1 MRRTQTRW
9 WVTALL
15 GSMMLCLLGGT
26 VNESVARQT
35 RQAKPAVSVKK
46 SKPSLARP
54 ARRGTPRVYRGARV
68 SPQPAKEFESLL
80 LEDAETGRI
89 LLAENSDKPWPAASL
104 TKMMVALLAL
114 EEIECGR
121 LSWQTPV
128 VISSRA
134 SLAGGRAINLRA
146 GEVFPLEELL
156 QAMLV
161 TSANDASIAVAE
173 RLKGSVAACVLDMN
187 KRARELGMAQT
198 RFRTPNGLPLTDGT
212 PPDVSSAADM
222 AALGRALAKHHR
234 VLAWTALS
242 RIPFRDGRV
251 LLPNTN
257 RLVGKVMGVDGLK
270 TGFTNK
276 ARYNL
281 VTTAQRD
288 NLRLIAVVL
297 GARSSRT
304 RFQVA
309 ASLLDWG
316 FTHFTRVQAVKGG
329 EPVEAQVRVEN
340 GSVSTLRPVA
350 ATDVSFVVPKDGTEG
365 LRVSV
370 QLPAVVAAPVF
381 RYQRLGQVVVRDQ
394 NGILA
399 VIPALSPGDVPR
411 ARWFPAR
418 R

>member
-1 MRRTQTRW
+1 
-9 WVTALL
+9 
-15 GSMMLCLLGGT
+15 
-26 VNESVARQT
+26 
-35 RQAKPAVSVKK
+35 
-46 SKPSLARP
+46 
-54 ARRGTPRVYRGARV
+54 
-68 SPQPAKEFESLL
+68 
-80 LEDAETGRI
+80 
-89 LLAENSDKPWPAASL
+89 
-104 TKMMVALLAL
+104 LAL
-114 EEIECGR
+114 EEIERGR

-161 TSANDASIAVAE
+161 TSANDASVAVAE
-173 RLKGSVAACVLDMN
+173 RLKGSVAACVLEMN
-187 KRARELGMAQT
+187 KRAHELGMAQT
-198 RFRTPNGLPLTDGT
+198 HFRTPNGLPLNDGT

-222 AALGRALAKHHR
+222 AALGRALAKRHR

-257 RLVGKVMGVDGLK
+257 RLVGKVVGVDGLK

-276 ARYNL
+276 ARFNL
-281 VTTAQRD
+281 VTTAQRG

-316 FTHFTRVQAVKGG
+316 FTHFTRVHAVKGG

-350 ATDVSFVVPKDGTEG
+350 ATDASFVVPTDGTEG
-365 LRVSV
+365 LYVSV
-370 QLPAVVAAPVF
+370 QLPAVVAAPVL

>member
-1 MRRTQTRW
+1 VRGTQTRW
-9 WVTALL
+9 RATVLL
-15 GSMMLCLLGGT
+15 GSMVLCLVGGT
-26 VNESVARQT
+26 VNESGARQT
-35 RQAKPAVSVKK
+35 RDAKGVVSVKK
-46 SKPSLARP
+46 QKNSLARLGRHGTSRVP
-54 ARRGTPRVYRGARV
+54 RSART
-68 SPQPAKEFESLL
+68 SPQPAKEFEAIL
-80 LEDAETGRI
+80 LEDAETGQI

-114 EEIECGR
+114 EEIERGR

-128 VISSRA
+128 VISPRA

-156 QAMLV
+156 QAMMV
-161 TSANDASIAVAE
+161 TSANDASVAVAE
-173 RLKGSVAACVLDMN
+173 RLKGSVATCVLAMN
-187 KRARELGMAQT
+187 KRAHELGMTQT
-198 RFRTPNGLPLTDGT
+198 QFRTPNGLPLNDGT

-257 RLVGKVMGVDGLK
+257 RLVGKVIGVDGLK
-270 TGFTNK
+270 TGFTSK
-276 ARYNL
+276 ARFNL
-281 VTTAQRD
+281 VTTAQRG

-297 GARSSRT
+297 GARSSRM
-304 RFQVA
+304 RFQIA

-316 FTHFTRVQAVKGG
+316 FTHFMRIQAVKGG

-340 GSVSTLRPVA
+340 GSVSTLQPVA
-350 ATDVSFVVPKDGTEG
+350 ATDASFVVPKAGSEG

-381 RYQRLGQVVVRDQ
+381 HYQRLGQVVVRDQ

-411 ARWFPAR
+411 VRWFPAR